1 MSGTNEELKVKD
13 LLIKL
18 QVLTNGL
25 IEERKKSQNYL
36 LRIKEYEESLQR
48 REVEIAE
55 LTKEKFDLKSK
66 LSLERSKT
74 WGSWSKDNKS
84 IINSKMSNELKI
96 QKLEEKINQQN
107 FELKDYAQRIME
119 DKELFD
125 QQKIQLQTMITIQN
139 QQMAQLKEKITN
151 LEKELKEEKEGKQN
165 NEKNEINKEE
175 KNKNE
180 KKEKDRIEKEKK
192 EREEKE
198 RKEKEEKEK
207 KEREEKEKKEKMEKE
222 KKEKKED
229 NQDNIQEIV
238 TRLNR
243 KFDLERDDYGRQ
255 IGKLKEELRE
265 EKEKNEILN
274 GKVNTYTSLN
284 ETLRLEN
291 KTMKDQITIL
301 NNELQTIKNQMYDK
315 QLDQRI
321 FQVERIKSKGLVKKK
336 QAMTITFKWNKTNN
350 RCEVYFKRLQH
361 NGQVK
366 EDMVNILDITYK
378 RDKKNEYL
386 DFIFTVSKYL
396 FNNYIFIVLV

>member
-175 KNKNE
+175 K
-180 KKEKDRIEKEKK
+180 
-192 EREEKE
+192 
-198 RKEKEEKEK
+198 
-207 KEREEKEKKEKMEKE
+207 
-222 KKEKKED
+222 
-229 NQDNIQEIV
+229 
-238 TRLNR
+238 
-243 KFDLERDDYGRQ
+243 
-255 IGKLKEELRE
+255 
-265 EKEKNEILN
+265 
-274 GKVNTYTSLN
+274 
-284 ETLRLEN
+284 
-291 KTMKDQITIL
+291 
-301 NNELQTIKNQMYDK
+301 
-315 QLDQRI
+315 
-321 FQVERIKSKGLVKKK
+321 
-336 QAMTITFKWNKTNN
+336 
-350 RCEVYFKRLQH
+350 
-361 NGQVK
+361 
-366 EDMVNILDITYK
+366 
-378 RDKKNEYL
+378 
-386 DFIFTVSKYL
+386 
-396 FNNYIFIVLV
+396 